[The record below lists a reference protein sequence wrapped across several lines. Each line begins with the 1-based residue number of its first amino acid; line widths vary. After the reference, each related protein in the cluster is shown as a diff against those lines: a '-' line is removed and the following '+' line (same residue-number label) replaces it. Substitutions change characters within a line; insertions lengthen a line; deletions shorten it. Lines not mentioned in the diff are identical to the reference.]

1 MDLLVDD
8 NFAYSSS
15 LVLEHNPVIQR
26 AVQQLTLKA
35 TAVTSAE
42 SKRQFSRYNFLD
54 YFLFCFVLCT
64 NSLL

>member
-1 MDLLVDD
+1 MSIKVLRILMDLLVDD

-42 SKRQFSRYNFLD
+42 SKRT
-54 YFLFCFVLCT
+54 CFFPV
-64 NSLL
+64 